1 MTEARR
7 VQANAAWY
15 ITLIM
20 CQFWHIW
27 FCKTRRV
34 SIFKHPGVYEN
45 RVTFYGVFVALAIM
59 ILCTYVP
66 WLQKNVFFTANPPGV
81 QAWVPHLFFLAFCLI
96 YTEATKALARKSP
109 NSWFV
114 RNFMW

>member
-1 MTEARR
+1 
-7 VQANAAWY
+7 
-15 ITLIM
+15 M

-34 SIFKHPGVYEN
+34 SIFKHPGVWEN
-45 RVTFYGVFVALAIM
+45 RTTFYGVLIALSIM

-66 WLQKNVFFTANPPGV
+66 WLQDHVFYSANPPG
-81 QAWVPHLFFLAFCLI
+81 QCAWLPHLFFLAFCI
-96 YTEATKALARKSP
+96 TYTESTKWLARNRP

-114 RNFMW
+114 RRVMW